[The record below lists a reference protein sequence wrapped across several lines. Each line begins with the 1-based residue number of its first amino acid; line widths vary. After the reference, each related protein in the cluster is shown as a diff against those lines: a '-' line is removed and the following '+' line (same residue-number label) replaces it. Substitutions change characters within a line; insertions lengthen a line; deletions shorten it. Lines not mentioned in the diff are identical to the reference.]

1 LLHFLALILHAAVFF
16 IRLADVVC
24 TVAFENGDMLAK
36 KKMLIR
42 GDMLSDFLREG

>member
-1 LLHFLALILHAAVFF
+1 MQLFF

-36 KKMLIR
+36 KKKRMLIR

>member
-1 LLHFLALILHAAVFF
+1 MQLFF

-36 KKMLIR
+36 KKRMLIR